1 MTEWIKTV
9 DIFTVDKS
17 IIEEII
23 RGDEQQLNSA
33 HGCYPRTSDEVKQ
46 EIAELKE
53 LLHWADIAQS
63 HYKI

>member
-1 MTEWIKTV
+1 MSELTREL

-33 HGCYPRTSDEVKQ
+33 RGCYPRTSDEVKR

-53 LLHWADIAQS
+53 LLHWADIAQN
-63 HYKI
+63 HYKL